1 MKKVLSLL
9 LALVLVMGLMAGC
22 SGKETPTTAAPEV
35 STPAANGETQGA
47 QPAEATPIK
56 VAFITA
62 NTLGSQAF
70 DDVIWA
76 GVQAGCEKNGYECV
90 ALQGIELAMQADSI
104 AVAIEEGTNMVFFYS
119 NSEEVFS
126 HDFVSQYPDVIW
138 CDVDGAGGA
147 YAEDLPDN
155 LYVTTYKEQEAAFL
169 NGIFAARMSESGQ
182 VAQIQ
187 GSDSGT
193 MVRFN
198 AGFRS
203 GVKYELGYDP
213 TTVVVGFADVNKG
226 YETAVMLYNQGID
239 VFACCAAGSN
249 LGVFQAADELGFIAC
264 GAADGQFHLMP
275 SVIPASQVKT
285 VNKVCEELLDSYAA
299 GTFPYGQSDVRGIAE
314 GGVDLIYTDK
324 NADLLASIPQDVLDY
339 LDEIRAKIVAGDIV
353 VPDSAEGVE
362 AFTSRAE

>member
-1 MKKVLSLL
+1 MKKGFNLF
-9 LALVLVMGLMAGC
+9 LALILAMGIMMGC
-22 SGKETPTTAAPEV
+22 SNKKTPDAAP
-35 STPAANGETQGA
+35 A
-47 QPAEATPIK
+47 PAEAAGEEAAQEQAGEPVK
-56 VAFITA
+56 VVFITA
-62 NTLGSQAF
+62 NNLGSQAF
-70 DDVIWA
+70 DDVVWA
-76 GVQAGCEKNGYECV
+76 GIEAGCEKNGYECTP
-90 ALQGIELAMQADSI
+90 LQGIELSMQADSV
-104 AVAIEEGTNMVFFYS
+104 AVAIEEGANMVFFAS
-119 NSEEVFS
+119 SQEEVFS

-138 CDVDGAGGA
+138 CDVDGSGGE
-147 YAEDLPDN
+147 YAQNLPDN
-155 LYVTTYKEQEAAFL
+155 LYVTTYKEQEAAFI

-198 AGFRS
+198 AGFRA
-203 GVKYELGYDP
+203 GVLYELGYDP

-226 YETAVMLYNQGID
+226 YETAVMLHNQGID

-249 LGVFQAADELGFIAC
+249 LGVFQAADELGFLAC

-285 VNKVCEELLDSYAA
+285 INKVCEELIDAYAA
-299 GTFPYGQSDVRGIAE
+299 GNFPYGQSQVRGIAE

-324 NADLLASIPQDVLDY
+324 NDELLASIPQDVLDY
-339 LDEIRAKIVAGDIV
+339 LDEIRAKIISGEIV
-353 VPDSAEGVE
+353 VPDSAEALD